1 MPWKTTTPWLVG
13 LAAAAGYVWFKRSIT
28 GPGAQPFGK
37 TSEVDEDELADS
49 NFELS
54 APASEIVRGYVRAE
68 QDELR
73 ALARD
78 TEVPPVAT
86 EIARADALH
95 DMRLSDLAK
104 EELRDDDLGDRITLD
119 ADELDVFDS
128 EPEIWDDD
136 VDPISV
142 LDRPENVHPSEHV
155 VSPDETYDAV
165 APEDLG
171 SEWLLRAT
179 EAGGPQERS
188 PDEMLDGTQVV
199 IDMNENALEESEVPL
214 VIDDAEELPLGE
226 IDRND
231 GHTELHGRSDVRSRI
246 RNNLDSELVS
256 SPNETELANRAAG
269 LASAPAARKRHG

>member
-13 LAAAAGYVWFKRSIT
+13 LAAAAGYVWFKRSVT

-49 NFELS
+49 DFELS

-78 TEVPPVAT
+78 TEVPPVST

-104 EELRDDDLGDRITLD
+104 EEHGADD
-119 ADELDVFDS
+119 
-128 EPEIWDDD
+128 WDDD

-142 LDRPENVHPSEHV
+142 LDRPANVHPSEHV
-155 VSPDETYDAV
+155 VSPDDTYDAV

-269 LASAPAARKRHG
+269 LPSAPAARKRHG

>member
-13 LAAAAGYVWFKRSIT
+13 LAAAAGYVWFKRSVT
-28 GPGAQPFGK
+28 GIGTQPFGK
-37 TSEVDEDELADS
+37 TSEVDEDELADRD
-49 NFELS
+49 FELS

-78 TEVPPVAT
+78 TEVPPAST
-86 EIARADALH
+86 EMARADALH
-95 DMRLSDLAK
+95 DMRLSDAH
-104 EELRDDDLGDRITLD
+104 EEIQDDDLGERPTLD

-128 EPEIWDDD
+128 EPEIWEDD

-155 VSPDETYDAV
+155 VSPEDTYDAV

-188 PDEMLDGTQVV
+188 LDDMLDGTQVV

-231 GHTELHGRSDVRSRI
+231 GHTELHGRSAVRSRI
-246 RNNLDSELVS
+246 RNNLESELVS

-269 LASAPAARKRHG
+269 LPPAPAARKRPG